1 MIRWIA
7 GLLVALTIL
16 LGVST
21 TTAAAQDAEQEQS
34 TMEECRDDQVKLS
47 VAKKMISDGLVPGMS
62 RTLFLSH
69 GDIAKA
75 READPELF
83 DDLVKRR
90 NEEDSLRGT
99 ARRGVDLATCG
110 VLYPALKASEK
121 ISESAF
127 WDDPIGKFTKSVM
140 EGNVEAMGAAM
151 TLWMDFSTTSV
162 NMDAN
167 VRGVKNIVMG
177 LAGFALIASFIVGG
191 YRIAASRRGGLQQG
205 LEDMGDNM
213 IRWVLFST
221 AVPVMVPGAMMASD
235 ALADEIMSN
244 FGATSPDAF
253 VNLVALSDTPAGP
266 VVTLLLAGVALAG
279 SAVQVLAL
287 VTRVLVI
294 PIVAG
299 LTPLFAALSFSDTG
313 RQGLNHLVAYLLAGI
328 AFKPVSALLY
338 SVVLWNVQDGQ
349 GQGLTSAIITSV
361 MIGLA
366 GFTAPAL
373 VRAIVPL
380 AAQAGGGSSAP
391 MLGGAM
397 GAVGALGGAAL
408 GSAAAMASNIGTKVS
423 SAGHGSGAG
432 VGTGTTVMA
441 AAGSGPG
448 AGGGGGGSRSTGSA
462 APGGGSTV
470 STRAQPS
477 GARSGGR
484 AAAAGSVVTRGTG
497 ATARGAGAVLGA
509 GARGVRT
516 AGRMGGHTPQRLLD
530 ESIGVPGQYAG
541 QVMR

>member
-1 MIRWIA
+1 MSRLTLMFLIA
-7 GLLVALTIL
+7 VSIL
-16 LGVST
+16 LAGPVP
-21 TTAAAQDAEQEQS
+21 TAAAQDVEQEQS
-34 TMEECRDDQVKLS
+34 TMQECSSGQIELS
-47 VAKKMISDGLVPGMS
+47 VAKQMIKDGLVPGVS
-62 RTLFLSH
+62 KTLFLTD

-75 READPELF
+75 KEANPELF
-83 DDLVKRR
+83 DELVTSQV
-90 NEEDSLRGT
+90 EDDSIFGT
-99 ARRGVDLATCG
+99 AGRGMDLAACS
-110 VLYPALKASEK
+110 VLYPALKVSEK

-127 WDDPIGKFTKSVM
+127 WNDPIGKFTKSVM

-162 NMDAN
+162 NTDAN

-191 YRIAASRRGGLQQG
+191 YRIASSRRGGLQQG
-205 LEDMGDNM
+205 LEDMSDNM

-221 AVPVMVPGAMMASD
+221 AVPAMVPGAMLASD
-235 ALADEIMSN
+235 ALADEIMAN

-253 VNLVALSDTPAGP
+253 VNLVALNETPAGP

-299 LTPLFAALSFSDTG
+299 LTPLFAALSFTETG

-328 AFKPVSALLY
+328 AFKPISALLY

-373 VRAIVPL
+373 IRAIVPL
-380 AAQAGGGSSAP
+380 ASQAGGGASAP
-391 MLGGAM
+391 LLGGAM
-397 GAVGALGGAAL
+397 GAVGALGGSAL
-408 GSAAAMASNIGTKVS
+408 GSAAAMASNVGAKIS
-423 SAGHGSGAG
+423 SAGSSAGAGSGTSVISAS
-432 VGTGTTVMA
+432 
-441 AAGSGPG
+441 GSGPG
-448 AGGGGGGSRSTGSA
+448 SGGGGGGPKSTGA
-462 APGGGSTV
+462 ASPGGGGAV
-470 STRAQPS
+470 STQAQPS
-477 GARSGGR
+477 GTRSGGR
-484 AAAAGSVVTRGTG
+484 VAAGALVAKGAG
-497 ATARGAGAVLGA
+497 ATARGAGAALGA
-509 GARGVRT
+509 GARGVQT

-530 ESIGVPGQYAG
+530 ESIGVPGHYAG

>member
-1 MIRWIA
+1 MTRWVA
-7 GLLVALTIL
+7 GWLVALTIL
-16 LGVST
+16 LGGPAV
-21 TTAAAQDAEQEQS
+21 TATAQEVEQEQS
-34 TMEECRDDQVKLS
+34 TMEECRSDQAELAAAKQMVK
-47 VAKKMISDGLVPGMS
+47 DGLVPGMS
-62 RTLFLSH
+62 RTLFLSDD
-69 GDIAKA
+69 DIAKA
-75 READPELF
+75 QEADPGKFDELVNKYSK
-83 DDLVKRR
+83 DPGVRQRL
-90 NEEDSLRGT
+90 
-99 ARRGVDLATCG
+99 ARVAQSATCA
-110 VLYPALKASEK
+110 VIYPGLKVSEK

-127 WDDPIGKFTKSVM
+127 WDDPIGKFTKSVI

-235 ALADEIMSN
+235 ALADEIMSS

-253 VNLVALSDTPAGP
+253 VNLVSLNDTPAGP

-299 LTPLFAALSFSDTG
+299 LTPLFAALSFTDTG

-349 GQGLTSAIITSV
+349 GQGLTSAIITAV

-380 AAQAGGGSSAP
+380 AAQAGGGASAP

-397 GAVGALGGAAL
+397 GAVGALGGGAL
-408 GSAAAMASNIGTKVS
+408 GSAAAMANNVGTKVS
-423 SAGHGSGAG
+423 SAGRGASAAAG
-432 VGTGTTVMA
+432 AGTTVMA

-448 AGGGGGGSRSTGSA
+448 SGGGGGGSRSSGSA
-462 APGGGSTV
+462 APGGGATV
-470 STRAQPS
+470 STQAQPN

-484 AAAAGSVVTRGTG
+484 ATAAGAVVARGTG

-509 GARGVRT
+509 GARGVQT
-516 AGRMGGHTPQRLLD
+516 AGRIGGHTPQRLLD